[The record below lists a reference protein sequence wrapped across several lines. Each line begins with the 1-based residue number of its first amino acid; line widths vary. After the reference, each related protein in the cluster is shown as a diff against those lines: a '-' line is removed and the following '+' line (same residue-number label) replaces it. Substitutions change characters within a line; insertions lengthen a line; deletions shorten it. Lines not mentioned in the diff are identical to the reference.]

1 VTGPEFIS
9 LGDMFAE
16 VEAKAVAEAKVE
28 KDREDTAFAAL
39 SPEEQERVRA
49 AQIARYE
56 AMFPDMPE
64 DTDLDEAD
72 DRDDEDEEED
82 GE

>member
-1 VTGPEFIS
+1 MTGPGFIS

-28 KDREDTAFAAL
+28 KDREDSAFAAL

-64 DTDLDEAD
+64 DTDEPED
-72 DRDDEDEEED
+72 DDEEED